1 MVNLYGLIQRFP
13 SPTNSWWERRTS
25 RLSEVQKQKAD
36 NAKNQ
41 EDEKNE
47 EQRKQ
52 KLDND
57 NFENKILQRQEYAKG
72 FLCIAK
78 AWLIFVVA
86 VICLNGVFRVCTS
99 RTFVSNS
106 VLLALIGTSLGVVL
120 APASLIGGSLF
131 KEKE

>member
-1 MVNLYGLIQRFP
+1 MTKNT
-13 SPTNSWWERRTS
+13 SPTNSWWEGRTS

-57 NFENKILQRQEYAKG
+57 NLENKIVQRQEYAKE
-72 FLCIAK
+72 FLRIAK
-78 AWLIFVVA
+78 AWLIFVVV
-86 VICLNGVFRVCTS
+86 VICLNGVLCVCTSTS

-131 KEKE
+131 KGKE